1 MKTLLSFLA
10 IALIPALSYAEPE
23 LHTPKPGSEERVAL
37 MDALRIPVEK
47 ELKQS
52 VVFKIDHLKVK
63 GSWAF
68 MRGVPQRPN
77 DKPVDYSK
85 TKYNVAIKEGAFD
98 DGICAL
104 LKRTG
109 GKWAVVEFAI
119 GSTDVPWVTW
129 EQDYKAPKA
138 IFE

>member
-23 LHTPKPGSEERVAL
+23 LHTPEPGSEERTAL
-37 MDALRIPVEK
+37 MDALRVPVEK

-77 DKPVDYSK
+77 DKKIDYSK
-85 TKYNVAIKEGAFD
+85 TKYKTAIDGGYFD

-104 LKRTG
+104 FKRTG
-109 GKWAVVEFAI
+109 GEWSVVAFVI
-119 GSTDVPWVTW
+119 GATDVPYVTW
-129 EQDYKAPKA
+129 DQDYKAPKA